1 MSKAKIMNQVRQ
13 NIQTRLQFLSFVY
26 STLGS
31 PRDFEITMHH
41 VEVLWN
47 SLTLFNDLKQTSV
60 VGETNSSELIISV
73 KDDLFT
79 WFLNQAKSKDQ
90 HAISVETFKQI
101 FVNKMPLLDP
111 NSFSQNALH
120 LYQELF
126 KIYKYSF
133 QQQQQLNSPSIENSS
148 LTNFKQ
154 MEKSAID
161 YIGKLAFKSSNPDVS
176 LAAIQFLNSH
186 FTQSDTISNAE
197 QENQFIDSCMNYL
210 NEARVTLENDDQ
222 INAENFEIAFEIVQ
236 RGILLLKNHLDIFQR
251 RHSFQLRVMQLKSD
265 TTNADHSHANDSL
278 FFFSHMKILQQTT
291 NDYLNRMFKLNA
303 FNISDLNMSF
313 NPFVNDLTRVAP
325 SFGKESNQTNTTT
338 ATANSTTGAA
348 NTASSSYSQHLFITL
363 VCHIIPTQFKFNLT
377 LSLND
382 CLGDL
387 KAMIREIILKTIKSS
402 QIEND
407 DIPTEETNTTSKKVQ
422 LFSRFWSV
430 KTSQ

>member
-47 SLTLFNDLKQTSV
+47 SLTLFNDLKQTNV

-133 QQQQQLNSPSIENSS
+133 QQQQLNSPSIENSS

-338 ATANSTTGAA
+338 ATTNSTTGAA
-348 NTASSSYSQHLFITL
+348 NTASYSQHLFITL

-407 DIPTEETNTTSKKVQ
+407 DIPTEETNTTSKKFQ

>member
-1 MSKAKIMNQVRQ
+1 
-13 NIQTRLQFLSFVY
+13 
-26 STLGS
+26 
-31 PRDFEITMHH
+31 
-41 VEVLWN
+41 
-47 SLTLFNDLKQTSV
+47 
-60 VGETNSSELIISV
+60 
-73 KDDLFT
+73 
-79 WFLNQAKSKDQ
+79 
-90 HAISVETFKQI
+90 
-101 FVNKMPLLDP
+101 
-111 NSFSQNALH
+111 
-120 LYQELF
+120 
-126 KIYKYSF
+126 
-133 QQQQQLNSPSIENSS
+133 
-148 LTNFKQ
+148 

-338 ATANSTTGAA
+338 ATTNSTTGAA
-348 NTASSSYSQHLFITL
+348 NTASYSQHLFITL

-407 DIPTEETNTTSKKVQ
+407 DIPTEETNTTSKKFQ

>member
-1 MSKAKIMNQVRQ
+1 
-13 NIQTRLQFLSFVY
+13 
-26 STLGS
+26 
-31 PRDFEITMHH
+31 
-41 VEVLWN
+41 
-47 SLTLFNDLKQTSV
+47 
-60 VGETNSSELIISV
+60 
-73 KDDLFT
+73 
-79 WFLNQAKSKDQ
+79 
-90 HAISVETFKQI
+90 
-101 FVNKMPLLDP
+101 MPLLDP

-133 QQQQQLNSPSIENSS
+133 QQQQLNSPSIEHSS
-148 LTNFKQ
+148 LTSFKQ
-154 MEKSAID
+154 MERLAID
-161 YIGKLAFKSSNPDVS
+161 YVGKLAFKSSNPDVS

-338 ATANSTTGAA
+338 ATTNL
-348 NTASSSYSQHLFITL
+348 SSSYSQL
-363 VCHIIPTQFKFNLT
+363 
-377 LSLND
+377 
-382 CLGDL
+382 
-387 KAMIREIILKTIKSS
+387 
-402 QIEND
+402 
-407 DIPTEETNTTSKKVQ
+407 
-422 LFSRFWSV
+422 
-430 KTSQ
+430 